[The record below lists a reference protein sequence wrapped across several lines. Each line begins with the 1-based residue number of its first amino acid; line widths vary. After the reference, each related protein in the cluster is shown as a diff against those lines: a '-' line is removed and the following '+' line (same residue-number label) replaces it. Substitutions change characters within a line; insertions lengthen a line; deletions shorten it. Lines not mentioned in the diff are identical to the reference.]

1 MSLML
6 AGTAVGTTVAPISAG
21 AQTGQGNSCLADVE
35 RLANAIGMS
44 SRQPQAGGPATP
56 QGNVQTEDLAQ
67 SGGVIKPPDV
77 GAGRVMEPP
86 NGAADGMNTAPAIP
100 PQTAGPDGSS
110 RGGTATRQSLDAA
123 ERAQVESLL
132 TGARNAAQEGDTARC
147 VESLEEA
154 RDLAREGGI
163 ETPM

>member
-1 MSLML
+1 
-6 AGTAVGTTVAPISAG
+6 
-21 AQTGQGNSCLADVE
+21 
-35 RLANAIGMS
+35 
-44 SRQPQAGGPATP
+44 
-56 QGNVQTEDLAQ
+56 
-67 SGGVIKPPDV
+67 
-77 GAGRVMEPP
+77 MEPP

-110 RGGTATRQSLDAA
+110 RSGAATQQSLDAA

-132 TGARNAAQEGDTARC
+132 TGARNAANEGDVARC

-154 RDLAREGGI
+154 RDLAREGGV